1 MSDWLLQGV
10 DPRALD
16 GREFYLH
23 TADDWFDILM
33 VVDVLLPDRFPLQD
47 DIPLGY
53 LEDHECQTLA
63 TLLDELIDANATR
76 DLLDLQFTVE
86 AENRFDDDD
95 GRIFIDPDTG
105 QPVDFKRQRIEGR
118 IDGCVDNLRRF
129 SLFLKSCGG
138 FLADCA

>member
-10 DPRALD
+10 DPREPA
-16 GREFYLH
+16 GNEFYLNLD
-23 TADDWFDILM
+23 DDWFDILR
-33 VVDVLLPDRFPLQD
+33 VIDVLLPDRFPLQD
-47 DIPLGY
+47 DNPLGY

-63 TLLDELIDANATR
+63 TLLDELVIANATR
-76 DLLDLQFTVE
+76 DLLDLQFTVD

-95 GRIFIDPDTG
+95 GEVFIDPDTG

-118 IDGCVDNLRRF
+118 IDGCLDNLRKF
-129 SLFLKSCGG
+129 SSFLKACGG